1 VFGTSVCAAAR
12 IEVGAACDSL
22 GGQAA
27 ESRLT
32 SDPAPRLGCRE
43 AFSSTLQRRFHKPK
57 LVQSYSAL
65 KKIGVLLLL
74 ESPVQLYNLTP
85 NLKKLFGG
93 DFGLGGWGKQKW
105 GIQAV
110 TERSFA
116 TPVLRISICGPKIF
130 DTHPTYGTRRNFSD
144 TYERFPKLNFTKN
157 RETRNHLHKI
167 AESITAGRRKLS
179 DRSFTERK

>member
-1 VFGTSVCAAAR
+1 
-12 IEVGAACDSL
+12 
-22 GGQAA
+22 
-27 ESRLT
+27 
-32 SDPAPRLGCRE
+32 
-43 AFSSTLQRRFHKPK
+43 
-57 LVQSYSAL
+57 
-65 KKIGVLLLL
+65 
-74 ESPVQLYNLTP
+74 
-85 NLKKLFGG
+85 
-93 DFGLGGWGKQKW
+93 LGGWGKQKW

-116 TPVLRISICGPKIF
+116 PPVLRISICGPKIF

-179 DRSFTERK
+179 DRSFTHRK